1 MGDMEHPLGPDEEQ
15 YEGPDGGHE
24 AEFEPLPEVEL
35 DPGLGRST
43 KAYVAFAFAAADLLL
58 ETAYDGRILFAIG
71 AAMSLVGRPARLLTE
86 SKLEEI
92 IRVGDRPRL
101 ASAMKRMA
109 AGSRVR
115 HVLLQVE
122 TPEGH
127 EIPVALCG
135 YKHPDKAGRLLMVL
149 THSGTLATGLH
160 RKRDG
165 GLLDKDGL
173 ESLAE
178 TVMKENPDGQGENYH
193 LTLLDIPQITEL
205 RTALGAEGSAKF
217 IDRFTEELQ
226 RCSLGGEG
234 AADFGENKYG
244 IIHGDDIQP
253 EEIENRIVALTRSL
267 AGGVLDIVPQSASFA
282 LDSEGVSVEE
292 ATHALIYTINR
303 FTADGGGSLD
313 DLALAA
319 KSQLSNTVT
328 KMREVR
334 DLIGNGDFDLHFQ
347 PIVDLWNNAVHHF
360 EGLVRFSA
368 GDSPYGTVTFAEDVG
383 MAGELDLA
391 ILTRAI
397 AFMRDGP
404 GSERGL
410 KFAINLSGR
419 SLSNA
424 NIAARLLH
432 LIHSASDLRG
442 RLMFE
447 LTESAAIHDLQV
459 VNAVIQEIRSRGHLV
474 GLDDFGAG
482 AAAFHYLR
490 ALEVDHVKIDGSYV
504 REAVET
510 GKSLP
515 FLRAISQLCR
525 ELKIATI
532 AEHIE
537 NQETA
542 NLLRLYNV
550 RYGQGYYF
558 GKPMRPQSS
567 TKAGWT
573 MPNTAWRNDVLYF
586 TPK

>member
-1 MGDMEHPLGPDEEQ
+1 MGMEHKLETGAVDPNASDL
-15 YEGPDGGHE
+15 
-24 AEFEPLPEVEL
+24 LPGAPSDRTSETS
-35 DPGLGRST
+35 LGRSSRS
-43 KAYVAFAFAAADLLL
+43 YVAFAFAAADLLL
-58 ETAYDGRILFAIG
+58 ETSDDGGILFAIG
-71 AAMSLVGRPARLLTE
+71 AAMSLLGRPARLLTHE
-86 SKLEEI
+86 NLGDLVRE
-92 IRVGDRPRL
+92 GDRPRL
-101 ASAMKRMA
+101 KNALKRMA
-109 AGSRVR
+109 AGARVR

-122 TPEGH
+122 TPENRGT
-127 EIPVALCG
+127 PVSLCG
-135 YKHPDKAGRLLMVL
+135 YRHPEQGGRLLLVL
-149 THSGTLATGLH
+149 THGGTLSSNLH
-160 RKRDG
+160 RRQDG
-165 GLLDKDGL
+165 GLLDKVGL

-205 RTALGAEGSAKF
+205 RGALGAEGSARF

-226 RCSLGGEG
+226 NCSLGGEA

-244 IIHGDDIQP
+244 IIHGDEIAPEDI
-253 EEIENRIVALTRSL
+253 EKRIVELTRSL
-267 AGGVLDIVPQSASFA
+267 AGGILSAAPKSASFA

-313 DLALAA
+313 DLARSA
-319 KSQLSNTVT
+319 KTQLSTTVS
-328 KMREVR
+328 KMREVKE
-334 DLIGNGDFDLHFQ
+334 LIGSGDFDLHYQ

-360 EGLVRFSA
+360 EGLVRF
-368 GDSPYGTVTFAEDVG
+368 GDGESPYGTVTFAEDVG

-404 GSERGL
+404 GVEKGL

-424 NIAARLLH
+424 AIAARLLH
-432 LIHSASDLRG
+432 LIHSAADLRG

-447 LTESAAIHDLQV
+447 LTESAAIHDLPA

-482 AAAFHYLR
+482 SAAFHYLR

-504 REAVET
+504 REAVDS

-537 NQETA
+537 NSETA

-558 GKPMRPQSS
+558 GKPMRPQGFGG
-567 TKAGWT
+567 KEGWA
-573 MPNTAWRNDVLYF
+573 MPNTVWRNDVLYF
-586 TPK
+586 QPKS

>member
-1 MGDMEHPLGPDEEQ
+1 MDQ
-15 YEGPDGGHE
+15 
-24 AEFEPLPEVEL
+24 EFEPEEERF
-35 DPGLGRST
+35 DESDIGLGRSP

-58 ETAYDGRILFAIG
+58 ETTNDGRILFAIG
-71 AAMSLVGRPARLLTE
+71 AAMSLVGRPARLLTQ
-86 SKLEEI
+86 SNLSEI
-92 IRVGDRPRL
+92 IRPGDRPRL
-101 ASAMKRMA
+101 LSALKRMV

-115 HVLLQVE
+115 HVLLEVE
-122 TPEGH
+122 NPDGRET
-127 EIPVALCG
+127 PVALCG
-135 YKHPDKAGRLLMVL
+135 YQHPDRPGRLLLVL
-149 THSGTLATGLH
+149 THSGTLSTGLH
-160 RKRDG
+160 RSRDG

-178 TVMKENPDGQGENYH
+178 TVMKENPDGQGENYQ

-205 RTALGAEGSAKF
+205 RSALGTEGSAKF

-244 IIHGDDIQP
+244 IIHGEDVTPQDI
-253 EEIENRIVALTRSL
+253 ESRIVELTRSL
-267 AGGVLDIVPQSASFA
+267 AGGMLGVSPKTASFA
-282 LDSEGVSVEE
+282 LESDGVSVEE

-313 DLALAA
+313 DLARSA
-319 KSQLSNTVT
+319 KSQLSNTVS

-334 DLIGNGDFDLHFQ
+334 DMIGTGDFELHYQ

-360 EGLVRFSA
+360 EGLVRFST
-368 GDSPYGTVTFAEDVG
+368 GESPYGTVTFAEDVG
-383 MAGELDLA
+383 LAGELDLA

-397 AFMRDGP
+397 AFMREGP
-404 GSERGL
+404 GADRGL

-424 NIAARLLH
+424 SIAARLLH

-482 AAAFHYLR
+482 SAAFHYLR
-490 ALEVDHVKIDGSYV
+490 ALDVDHVKIDGSYV

-537 NQETA
+537 NLETA

-558 GKPMRPQSS
+558 GKAMLPAAGSGR
-567 TKAGWT
+567 AGWQ
-573 MPNTAWRNDVLYF
+573 MPSTIWRNDVLYF
-586 TPK
+586 SPKS

>member
-1 MGDMEHPLGPDEEQ
+1 MEHPSGPEDVGLDEPEIDS
-15 YEGPDGGHE
+15 EIE
-24 AEFEPLPEVEL
+24 AEIEA
-35 DPGLGRST
+35 DPGLNRST

-58 ETAYDGRILFAIG
+58 ETTHDGRILFAIG

-86 SKLEEI
+86 STLAEI
-92 IRVGDRPRL
+92 IREGDRPRVG
-101 ASAMKRMA
+101 SALKRMA

-122 TPEGH
+122 TPNGQ

-135 YKHPDKAGRLLMVL
+135 YKHPDKPGRLLLVL

-178 TVMKENPDGQGENYH
+178 TVMKENPDGQGENYQ

-205 RTALGAEGSAKF
+205 RSALGTEGSAKF

-244 IIHGDDIQP
+244 IIHTDEISADDIQSRI
-253 EEIENRIVALTRSL
+253 IELTRTL
-267 AGGVLDIVPQSASFA
+267 AGGVLDLAPKSASIA
-282 LDSEGVSVEE
+282 LDNGDVSVEE
-292 ATHALIYTINR
+292 ATNALIYTINR
-303 FTADGGGSLD
+303 FTASGGGSLD
-313 DLALAA
+313 DLARSA
-319 KSQLSNTVT
+319 KSELSVTVS
-328 KMREVR
+328 KMREVKE
-334 DLIGNGDFDLHFQ
+334 LIGSGDFDLHFQ

-360 EGLVRFSA
+360 EGLVRFA
-368 GDSPYGTVTFAEDVG
+368 GGESPYGTVTFAEDVG

-397 AFMRDGP
+397 AFMRDGA
-404 GSERGL
+404 GSEKGL

-424 NIAARLLH
+424 AIAARLLH
-432 LIHSASDLRG
+432 LIHAASDLRG

-447 LTESAAIHDLQV
+447 LTESAAIHDLHV

-482 AAAFHYLR
+482 SVAFHYLR

-558 GKPMRPQSS
+558 GKPMRPQTSS
-567 TKAGWT
+567 RAGWT

-586 TPK
+586 APRG

>member
-1 MGDMEHPLGPDEEQ
+1 MEHQLEPGDDRFDE
-15 YEGPDGGHE
+15 P
-24 AEFEPLPEVEL
+24 

-58 ETAYDGRILFAIG
+58 ETTDDGRIMFAIG
-71 AAMSLVGRPARLLTE
+71 AAMSLVGRPARLLAE
-86 SKLEEI
+86 GNLSDI
-92 IRVGDRPRL
+92 IRDGDRPRL
-101 ASAMKRMA
+101 KSALKRMA
-109 AGSRVR
+109 SGSRVR
-115 HVLLQVE
+115 HVLLQVD
-122 TPEGH
+122 TPEGG
-127 EIPVALCG
+127 ETPVALCG
-135 YKHPDKAGRLLMVL
+135 YRHPDKPGRLLLVL
-149 THSGTLATGLH
+149 THSGTLASGVH
-160 RKRDG
+160 RRRDG

-173 ESLAE
+173 ENLAE
-178 TVMKENPDGQGENYH
+178 TVIKENPDGQGENYQ

-205 RTALGAEGSAKF
+205 RSALGAEGSAKF

-226 RCSLGGEG
+226 RCSLGGDG

-244 IIHGDDIQP
+244 IIHGKDVSPEDI
-253 EEIENRIVALTRSL
+253 ESRIVELTRSL
-267 AGGVLDIVPQSASFA
+267 AGGALSVEPKSASFA

-292 ATHALIYTINR
+292 ATNALIYTINR

-313 DLALAA
+313 DLARSA
-319 KSQLSNTVT
+319 KSQLSSTVS
-328 KMREVR
+328 KMREVKE
-334 DLIGNGDFDLHFQ
+334 LIGSGDFDLHFQ

-360 EGLVRFSA
+360 EGLVRFA
-368 GDSPYGTVTFAEDVG
+368 GGESPYGTVTFAEDVG

-391 ILTRAI
+391 FLSGAI
-397 AFMRDGP
+397 SFMGE
-404 GSERGL
+404 GAGAEKGL

-424 NIAARLLH
+424 AIAARLLH
-432 LIHSASDLRG
+432 LIHSATDLRG

-482 AAAFHYLR
+482 SAAFHYLR
-490 ALEVDHVKIDGSYV
+490 ALDVDHVKIDGSYV
-504 REAVET
+504 REAVDT

-537 NQETA
+537 NPETA

-558 GKPMRPQSS
+558 GKPMRPQLSDG
-567 TKAGWT
+567 KAGWI
-573 MPNTAWRNDVLYF
+573 MPNTSWRNDVLYF
-586 TPK
+586 SPKS